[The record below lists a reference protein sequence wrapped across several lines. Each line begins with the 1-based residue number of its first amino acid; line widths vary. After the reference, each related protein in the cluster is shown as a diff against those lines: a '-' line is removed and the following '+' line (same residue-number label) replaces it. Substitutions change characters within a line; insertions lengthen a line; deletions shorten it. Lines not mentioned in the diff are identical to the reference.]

1 MNQESKVINVH
12 LEKRENKDYLVF
24 GFEEAAEVCLNDDES
39 QNNLKSIFV
48 KLLTEITKYP
58 IELQFLEKPEY
69 KTGLYIDVCK
79 EYIKDLEKVQFE
91 KSTTKVIKNI
101 DGKFYNELDNM
112 VEILSNH
119 IVSPVRFDKAIKLME
134 EEKVDTFVEIG
145 PGKTLTGF
153 IKKELNNIN
162 TINIYDVESLENA
175 IKILKEGEK

>member
-1 MNQESKVINVH
+1 MHFMIGRIFMNQESKVINVH

-79 EYIKDLEKVQFE
+79 EYIKDLNKEIANVRKNMPEK
-91 KSTTKVIKNI
+91 
-101 DGKFYNELDNM
+101 L
-112 VEILSNH
+112 
-119 IVSPVRFDKAIKLME
+119 
-134 EEKVDTFVEIG
+134 
-145 PGKTLTGF
+145 
-153 IKKELNNIN
+153 
-162 TINIYDVESLENA
+162 
-175 IKILKEGEK
+175 KIQ